1 MRTDI
6 KPGDPAPREARSVSG
21 ISTDYDLTVVGGGP
35 GEQCAGAL
43 ADGGL
48 HVAVVEREL
57 LGGECTHWACI
68 PSKALPRP
76 GEAVHGAR
84 EAAAS
89 AQVDVKAA
97 LGWGDVMVSDY
108 SDVGQEHRLAKRGFD
123 PSRGPG
129 RLVVREPVE
138 EGLR

>member
-1 MRTDI
+1 MRSDI
-6 KPGDPAPREARSVSG
+6 KPGDPPPRKARSVSG
-21 ISTDYDLTVVGGGP
+21 ISSDYGLIVLGSGP

-48 HVAVVEREL
+48 HVAVIEREL
-57 LGGECTHWACI
+57 VGGECTYLARI
-68 PSKALPRP
+68 PSKVLPRP

-84 EAAAS
+84 EAAAG

-97 LGWGDVMVSDY
+97 LGWGDVMVSDC